1 MPESSDLLGSVGYLA
16 AAAAIT
22 LVSLVG
28 YAIMTARRLAA
39 ARARNAAL
47 RARARDQGPG
57 VRD

>member
-28 YAIMTARRLAA
+28 YAVMTARRLAA
-39 ARARNAAL
+39 ARARNDAL
-47 RARARDQGPG
+47 RAG
-57 VRD
+57 VEGRGAGIGD